1 MKFSSLII
9 LIGLSVNGLAQ
20 LQAPKAS
27 PLAKF
32 EQRVGLTDIKI
43 EYSRPAKNGRDI
55 FGSLLPYGEVW
66 RAGANENTKFTT
78 SDNITFDQ
86 DTLKAGTYALFIT
99 PTKATW
105 EIIFYTDFSNWGTPE
120 KWDENKVALRKKVSV
135 TNLKDITE
143 SFTIGLDAV
152 ETKQAI
158 LSFEWDKTRAELPFS
173 VPTDAK
179 MMAAIQ
185 KTMNGPSAGEYY
197 AAGEYYYKEKK
208 DLQQALIWVNKA
220 LEQRGSAYWMLRTKA
235 LIQADL
241 GDYNGAIT
249 TIKLSL
255 VEAEKAKNTT
265 YIDLNKASLEAW
277 EKKK

>member
-1 MKFSSLII
+1 MKTSLFFT
-9 LIGLSVNGLAQ
+9 LIALSFQSLAQ

-27 PLAKF
+27 PLAKV
-32 EQRVGLTDIKI
+32 EQRVGLTDIKL
-43 EYSRPAKNGRDI
+43 EYSRPAKNGREI
-55 FGSLLPYGEVW
+55 FGSLLPYGEIW

-78 SDNITFDQ
+78 SDPIVFDQ
-86 DTLKAGTYALFIT
+86 DTLKSGTYALFII
-99 PTKATW
+99 PTKQTW
-105 EIIFYTDFSNWGTPE
+105 EVIFYTDFSNWGTPE
-120 KWDENKVALRKKVSV
+120 KWDETKVALRKKVNV
-135 TNLKDITE
+135 MNLKDVTE
-143 SFTIGLDAV
+143 SFTIGIDAV
-152 ETKQAI
+152 EIKRAV
-158 LSFEWDKTRAELPFS
+158 LSFEWDKTRAEIAFS
-173 VPTDAK
+173 VPTDTK

-185 KTMNGPSAGEYY
+185 KTMGGPTASEYY

-235 LIQADL
+235 LIQAEL

-255 VEAEKAKNTT
+255 VEAEKANNTT

>member
-1 MKFSSLII
+1 MKTSLFFT
-9 LIGLSVNGLAQ
+9 LIALSFQSLAQ

-27 PLAKF
+27 PLAKV
-32 EQRVGLTDIKI
+32 EQRIGLTDVKL
-43 EYSRPAKNGRDI
+43 EYSRPAKNGREI
-55 FGSLLPYGEVW
+55 FGSLLPYGEIW

-78 SDNITFDQ
+78 SDPIVFDQ
-86 DTLKAGTYALFIT
+86 DTLKSGTYALFII
-99 PTKATW
+99 PTKQTW
-105 EIIFYTDFSNWGTPE
+105 EVIFYTDFSNWGTPE
-120 KWDENKVALRKKVSV
+120 KWDETKVALRKKVNV
-135 TNLKDITE
+135 MNLKDVTE
-143 SFTIGLDAV
+143 SFTIGIDAV
-152 ETKQAI
+152 ETKRAV

-235 LIQADL
+235 LIQAEL

-255 VEAEKAKNTT
+255 VEAEKANNTT
-265 YIDLNKASLEAW
+265 YIDLNKASLETW

>member
-1 MKFSSLII
+1 MKTSLFFT
-9 LIGLSVNGLAQ
+9 LIALSFQSLAQ

-27 PLAKF
+27 PLAKV
-32 EQRVGLTDIKI
+32 EQRIGLTDVKL
-43 EYSRPAKNGRDI
+43 EYSRPAKNGREI
-55 FGSLLPYGEVW
+55 FGSLLPYGEIW

-78 SDNITFDQ
+78 SDPIVFDQ
-86 DTLKAGTYALFIT
+86 DTLKSGTYALFII
-99 PTKATW
+99 PTKQTW
-105 EIIFYTDFSNWGTPE
+105 EVIFYTDFSNWGTPE
-120 KWDENKVALRKKVSV
+120 KWDETKVALRKKVNV
-135 TNLKDITE
+135 MNLKDVTE
-143 SFTIGLDAV
+143 SFTIGIDAV
-152 ETKQAI
+152 EIKRAV
-158 LSFEWDKTRAELPFS
+158 LSFEWDKTRAEIAFS
-173 VPTDAK
+173 VPTDTK
-179 MMAAIQ
+179 MIAAIQ
-185 KTMNGPSAGEYY
+185 KTMEGPTASEYY

-235 LIQADL
+235 LIQAEL

-255 VEAEKAKNTT
+255 VEAEKANNTT